1 MWARGSAP
9 AELRPP
15 SYDHIPLCK
24 ILHWIPLY
32 FVWLNGRHL
41 SKNRRPTVLAPIQPQ
56 LIFIP
61 SYSSRTLHS
70 VVRGGVWGATQA
82 LECGAYDLSRRT
94 PRPLAISVHSQRATF
109 RR

>member
-9 AELRPP
+9 DELRPP

-24 ILHWIPLY
+24 ILHWIFRVVEWQTPI
-32 FVWLNGRHL
+32 

-56 LIFIP
+56 LIFTP

-70 VVRGGVWGATQA
+70 VVRGGVWGVA
-82 LECGAYDLSRRT
+82 GARVRSL
-94 PRPLAISVHSQRATF
+94 RP
-109 RR
+109 

>member
-24 ILHWIPLY
+24 ILHWI
-32 FVWLNGRHL
+32 FRVVEWQT
-41 SKNRRPTVLAPIQPQ
+41 PTVYPKTDGLRYSLPFNHNSYSYPPI
-56 LIFIP
+56 LLVLYIP
-61 SYSSRTLHS
+61 SCAAGC
-70 VVRGGVWGATQA
+70 GGSQA